1 MKTSENSTPLPTS
14 TTHAIRLCLFQATRR
29 PQVLKRETILT
40 PWGKIKISGKLG
52 QQHADV
58 LEAICY
64 EREKKGST
72 EDGRI
77 KLLVDPARVR
87 RRANQVSGS
96 SFDHVLEE
104 LQQAVIQI
112 IEPTKLAC
120 SGHLIDHID
129 KALRSDG
136 THIVRDNPL
145 GGQRHLWRVEI
156 GKAFCK
162 LVSGDIWLGY
172 DPARLARLDH
182 GISQAVAR
190 HVLSHRAQPVGGW
203 HVDTLIEAVT
213 AGAVRAGSTA
223 IRDRRRELHRD
234 APALLDSGIL
244 IEAGRLLKVDA
255 AKPLKPDSVEH
266 KPDSVEHKPD
276 SVEHKPDSVE
286 HKPDFSRYMFST
298 FQVHEQAPGSA
309 FWAARRAQ

>member
-1 MKTSENSTPLPTS
+1 MMISDHSIPLPTS

-29 PQVLKRETILT
+29 PRVLRHEPILT
-40 PWGKIKISGKLG
+40 HWGKIKISGKLG

-64 EREKKGST
+64 EREKKGNT

-87 RRANQVSGS
+87 RKANQVSGS
-96 SFDHVLEE
+96 SFDNVLTD
-104 LQQAVIQI
+104 LQQAVIEI
-112 IEPTKLAC
+112 IEPARLAC

-129 KALRSDG
+129 TAVRADG
-136 THIVRDNPL
+136 THIVRKNPL
-145 GGQRHLWRVEI
+145 GGQRPLWRVEI

-172 DPARLARLDH
+172 NPERLARLDH

-190 HVLSHRAQPVGGW
+190 HVLSHRTQPVGGW
-203 HVDTLIEAVT
+203 HLDTLIAAVT
-213 AGAVRAGSTA
+213 AGTVRAGSAA
-223 IRDRRRELHRD
+223 IRDRRREVLRD
-234 APALLDSGIL
+234 TQALLGLGLL
-244 IEAGRLLKVDA
+244 IDAARVLKVEA
-255 AKPLKPDSVEH
+255 EEPIRLESVEH

-276 SVEHKPDSVE
+276 AVEHKPETWSISLV
-286 HKPDFSRYMFST
+286 
-298 FQVHEQAPGSA
+298 SA
-309 FWAARRAQ
+309 DTCSDT